1 MARSPASLTRQA
13 VTKRPAVTVPIQHIP
28 SSGDVA
34 PWVEGCVYSWRMSVL
49 RLLPLVFAAIVSL
62 WLVSRKIQGSESRAY
77 WRTVPL
83 LRLKYLI
90 AAQCFT
96 GASLVFFIDMLRG
109 GTAPRGEVVL
119 LAVIAAPVFAAL
131 FLLRTRGTRQ
141 VALGVTAIV
150 MALFVVVS
158 RLDISRFGSG
168 PVSTSGM
175 AFDGIVM
182 FVMMGIGVQTYRTHI
197 STEGAR
203 QLRAEAELALAHRLQ
218 RVLVP
223 PVVFHNSKIEI
234 YGRSIPS
241 EQVGGDL
248 VDAVASDAG
257 VLAYLLDVSGH
268 GIPAGA
274 LMGAIKSAMRCSASL
289 ALGDALGAVNRVL
302 PAVKEP
308 AMYATLAAVRF
319 GAADREVEYTLA
331 GHLPI
336 LHYRAATRTIDL
348 LTLQQFPLGF
358 FEDSQYETRRVGC
371 APGDV
376 FAIFSDG
383 IAETANATDDPFGV
397 DRIAAQLEAVPSRPL
412 EEIAETV
419 LAAAEAY
426 GTSHDD
432 RSILVIRVL

>member
-1 MARSPASLTRQA
+1 
-13 VTKRPAVTVPIQHIP
+13 
-28 SSGDVA
+28 
-34 PWVEGCVYSWRMSVL
+34 MSVL
-49 RLLPLVFAAIVSL
+49 RLLPLAIAAIVSL
-62 WLVSRKIQGSESRAY
+62 WLVSRKVQATESREY
-77 WRTVPL
+77 WRAVPL

-90 AAQCFT
+90 AAQCLT

-119 LAVIAAPVFAAL
+119 LAVMAAPVFAAL
-131 FLLRTRGTRQ
+131 FLLRTRGTRR
-141 VALGVTAIV
+141 VALGVTVTV
-150 MALFVVVS
+150 MTLFVVVS
-158 RLDISRFGSG
+158 RIDISRFGSG

-175 AFDGIVM
+175 VFDGIAM
-182 FVMMGIGVQTYRTHI
+182 FVMMGIGVQTYRMHI

-223 PVVFHNSKIEI
+223 PVVFKNSNIEI

-248 VDAVASDAG
+248 VDAVESDAG

-289 ALGDALGAVNRVL
+289 ALGEALGAVNRVL

-319 GAADREVEYTLA
+319 GAADRDVEYTLA

-336 LHYRAATRTIDL
+336 LRYRAATRTIDV

-358 FEDSQYETRRVGC
+358 FEHSEYETRRVGC

-383 IAETANATDDPFGV
+383 IVETANAMDDPFGV
-397 DRIAAQLEAVPSRPL
+397 DRIAAQLEAVASRPL
-412 EEIAETV
+412 QEIAEAV

-426 GTSHDD
+426 GTSDDD